1 MPTTVAQSTPL
12 DANEVSTTSS
22 FPRRSR
28 LEAILPRGEAIRNF
42 VYTGALDR
50 IRSRMDVDVISVMP
64 DDAINKLMENRYDSV
79 MELMEI
85 PERWLVRAIRGMVE
99 MAHGRWLW
107 SEAAQDRWRLRDH
120 EATTLSLKTKRVLSK
135 AICLPFANRPGL
147 DVLCAIER
155 MSSRVL
161 RTSDYYLD
169 VFRKRRPTLVFNGS
183 HVHCRVAIQAVQAA
197 QWLGIPTATFVF
209 SWDNLTSQ
217 GRIMLPYDYFLVWSE
232 DMRNQLLELYP
243 RIPSANVFVTGTPQ
257 FDFHFDPKYHWT
269 REEFCRRV
277 GLDPKRPFFVYTT
290 GMPNYM
296 PEEMRVVEGIADL
309 LAGMTDLG
317 SPQLLVRVYPKD
329 RTTRFDELRS
339 RRRDIIFSPVNWE
352 QVWLTPRPDDVE
364 LYTNTLRHCVAGINI
379 SSTVSLELCMFDKPV
394 LNVGYNPPGADI
406 SPVSFA
412 SYYNFDHYREVVE
425 SGAVTVVPSQ
435 DEMAACLRRA
445 LLEPEHKR
453 EERRL
458 LIQKMFGNL
467 LDGKSSLRVAEAL
480 LTAARLSQRTGQLA

>member
-1 MPTTVAQSTPL
+1 MPSSLAHSSPL
-12 DANEVSTTSS
+12 DSS
-22 FPRRSR
+22 DRALPSSAAAR
-28 LEAILPRGEAIRNF
+28 LRIEAILPRGEAIRNF

-50 IRSRMDVDVISVMP
+50 IRSQMDVDVISVLP
-64 DDAINKLMENRYDSV
+64 DEAINKLMENRYDSV
-79 MELMEI
+79 MELTEI
-85 PERWLVRAIRGMVE
+85 PERWLVRAIRGVVE

-120 EATTLSLKTKRVLSK
+120 EATSLSLKAKRILSK
-135 AICLPFANRPGL
+135 AICLPFANRVGL
-147 DVLCAIER
+147 DVLCAAER
-155 MSSRVL
+155 LSSRVL

-169 VFRKRRPTLVFNGS
+169 LFRKRRPDLVFNGS

-197 QWLGIPTATFVF
+197 QWLRIPTATFVF

-217 GRIMLPYDYFLVWSE
+217 GRIMLPYDFFLVWSD
-232 DMRNQLLELYP
+232 DMRAQLMDLYP
-243 RIPSANVFVTGTPQ
+243 RIPADHIFVTGTPQ
-257 FDFHFDPKYHWT
+257 FDFHFDPQYHWT
-269 REEFCRRV
+269 REEYCRRL
-277 GLDPKRPFFVYTT
+277 GLDPARPFFVYTT

-329 RTTRFDELRS
+329 RTTRFDELRH

-352 QVWLTPRPDDVE
+352 QVWLTPKPDDVE
-364 LYTNTLRHCVAGINI
+364 MYTNTLRHCAAGINI

-412 SYYNFDHYREVVE
+412 SYYKFDHYREVVE

-435 DEMAACLRRA
+435 DEMGVCLRRA
-445 LLEPEHKR
+445 LQQPEYKR
-453 EERRL
+453 QERRT
-458 LIQKMFGNL
+458 LIEKMFGNL
-467 LDGKSSLRVAEAL
+467 LDGKSGVRVAEAL
-480 LTAARLSQRTGQLA
+480 VNAARLSQGSTRPK